1 MFGAGMV
8 AIAVASQKKRHGKTM
23 AENRFLAHH
32 FSRKILRAEDALTR
46 PAY

>member
-8 AIAVASQKKRHGKTM
+8 AIAVASQKKHGKTM